1 MVTSHANVISKRIF
15 TRTYMY
21 NKSVFFPCVVLF
33 KNGDFNACS
42 NEVSLSSYSEIFIDN
57 GSLDYAKVIDIYGNM
72 FFIDNT
78 PLST

>member
-1 MVTSHANVISKRIF
+1 
-15 TRTYMY
+15 MY